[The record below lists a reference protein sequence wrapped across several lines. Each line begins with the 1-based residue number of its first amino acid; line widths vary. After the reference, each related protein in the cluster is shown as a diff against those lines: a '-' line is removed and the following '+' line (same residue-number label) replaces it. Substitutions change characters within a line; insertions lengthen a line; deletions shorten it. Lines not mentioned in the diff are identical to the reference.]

1 MANLT
6 DSASRANAKVG
17 MKYKVNLGNYENCDI
32 DLEISEVAAPGESGE
47 QLLDRLVEVIE
58 TKLAEKVNELR
69 K

>member
-1 MANLT
+1 MSALT

-17 MKYKVNLGNYENCDI
+17 MKYKVNLGNYENCDV
-32 DLEISEVAAPGESGE
+32 DLELSEVAAPGETGE
-47 QLLDRLVEVIE
+47 QLLARLVEVVE

>member
-1 MANLT
+1 MSALT
-6 DSASRANAKVG
+6 DSASRATAKVA
-17 MKYKVNLGNYENCDI
+17 MKYKVNLGNYENCDV
-32 DLEISEVAAPGESGE
+32 DLELSEVAAPGETGE